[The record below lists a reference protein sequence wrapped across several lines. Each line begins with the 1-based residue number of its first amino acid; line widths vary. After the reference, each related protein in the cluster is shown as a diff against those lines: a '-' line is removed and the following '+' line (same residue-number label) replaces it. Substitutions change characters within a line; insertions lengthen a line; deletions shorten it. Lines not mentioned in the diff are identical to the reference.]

1 MGPFR
6 GWGVEE
12 QPDGVHGPD
21 RRLDLFAGVLAG
33 GVLYC
38 FGEDHP
44 CPWVSGGSSRI
55 ELGSLGDAETTISL
69 LPLRFATY
77 CSPKYAFVHPLSYT
91 VLFVVGD
98 IVSLVVQAIGG
109 GTASAA
115 ETLEDAN
122 RGGYVMVSPELR
134 VLVFHRNLES

>member
-33 GVLYC
+33 GVLYR

-44 CPWVSGGSSRI
+44 GPWVSFISCRV
-55 ELGSLGDAETTISL
+55 EVVELGDAETTVL
-69 LPLRFATY
+69 LRP
-77 CSPKYAFVHPLSYT
+77 
-91 VLFVVGD
+91 
-98 IVSLVVQAIGG
+98 VSLP
-109 GTASAA
+109 T
-115 ETLEDAN
+115 
-122 RGGYVMVSPELR
+122 
-134 VLVFHRNLES
+134 